1 METQEARPY
10 PTFFAEG
17 EASEDGR
24 IDLFRHTPV
33 LRQIL
38 SAPARRSPLKALGTA
53 GASFH
58 FWPVPCHFQRGIP
71 QYVDRLTGRF
81 LKGGSQ

>member
-24 IDLFRHTPV
+24 TDLFRHTPV

-38 SAPARRSPLKALGTA
+38 SAPARSPPTSK
-53 GASFH
+53 H
-58 FWPVPCHFQRGIP
+58 
-71 QYVDRLTGRF
+71 
-81 LKGGSQ
+81 